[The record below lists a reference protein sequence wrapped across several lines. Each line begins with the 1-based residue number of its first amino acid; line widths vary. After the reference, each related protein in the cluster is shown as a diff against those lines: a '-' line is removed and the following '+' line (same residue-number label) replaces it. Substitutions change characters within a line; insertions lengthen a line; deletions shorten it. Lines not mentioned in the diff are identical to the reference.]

1 MTSSPVDPSFGLL
14 IYEISRQMR
23 KRLEQRAK
31 GLGLTRAQWQALAKL
46 NRNPDLSQ
54 AQLADILD
62 LEPITVSRLLDRM
75 EEAGLIS
82 RRPHPTDRRI
92 RLVSVTETAR
102 PILDEFRV
110 LVDELHEEIL
120 GHMSAAE
127 RAELIDRLTAIRA
140 ILAAEPTSN

>member
-31 GLGLTRAQWQALAKL
+31 GLGLTRAQWQALVKL
-46 NRNPDLSQ
+46 KRNPDLSQ
-54 AQLADILD
+54 AQLADMLD

-75 EEAGLIS
+75 EEAGLIA

-120 GHMSAAE
+120 GQLSAAD
-127 RAELIDRLTAIRA
+127 RAGLIDQLTAIRA
-140 ILAAEPTSN
+140 ILAEPTSN

>member
-1 MTSSPVDPSFGLL
+1 MSSSPVDPSFGLL
-14 IYEISRQMR
+14 IYEISHQMR

-31 GLGLTRAQWQALAKL
+31 GLGLTRAQWQALGKL
-46 NRNPDLSQ
+46 KRHAELSQ
-54 AQLADILD
+54 AQLADMLD
-62 LEPITVSRLLDRM
+62 LEPITISRLLDRM

-92 RLVSVTETAR
+92 RLVSVTETAK

-110 LVDELHEEIL
+110 LVDELHEEVL
-120 GHMSAAE
+120 GHLSAAE

-140 ILAAEPTSN
+140 ILAEPTSN

>member
-1 MTSSPVDPSFGLL
+1 MSSSPVDPSFGLL
-14 IYEISRQMR
+14 IYEISHQMR

-46 NRNPDLSQ
+46 KRHTELSQ
-54 AQLADILD
+54 AQLADMLD
-62 LEPITVSRLLDRM
+62 LEPITISRLLDRM

-92 RLVSVTETAR
+92 RLVSVTDTAK

-120 GHMSAAE
+120 GHLSAAE
-127 RAELIDRLTAIRA
+127 RAELVDRLIGIRA
-140 ILAAEPTSN
+140 VLAEPTSS

>member
-1 MTSSPVDPSFGLL
+1 MTSPPVDPSFGLL

-31 GLGLTRAQWQALAKL
+31 GLGLTRAQWQALVKL

-54 AQLADILD
+54 AQLADMLD

-75 EEAGLIS
+75 EEAGLIA

-92 RLVSVTETAR
+92 RLVSVTETAQ
-102 PILDEFRV
+102 PILDRFRV

-120 GHMSAAE
+120 GHLKPAE
-127 RAELIDRLTAIRA
+127 RAEMIARLTAIRA
-140 ILAAEPTSN
+140 ILAEPTAN

>member
-1 MTSSPVDPSFGLL
+1 MSSSPVDPSFGLL
-14 IYEISRQMR
+14 IYEISHQMR

-31 GLGLTRAQWQALAKL
+31 GLGLTRAQWQALGKL
-46 NRNPDLSQ
+46 KRHTELSQ
-54 AQLADILD
+54 AQLADMLD
-62 LEPITVSRLLDRM
+62 LEPITISRLLDRM

-92 RLVSVTETAR
+92 RLASVTETAK

-120 GHMSAAE
+120 GHLSAAE
-127 RAELIDRLTAIRA
+127 RAELIDRLIGIRA
-140 ILAAEPTSN
+140 NLAEPTSS

>member
-1 MTSSPVDPSFGLL
+1 MSSSPVDPSFGLL
-14 IYEISRQMR
+14 VYEISHQMR

-31 GLGLTRAQWQALAKL
+31 GLGLTRAQWQALGKL
-46 NRNPDLSQ
+46 KRHAELSQ
-54 AQLADILD
+54 AQLADMLD
-62 LEPITVSRLLDRM
+62 LEPITISRLLDRM

-92 RLVSVTETAR
+92 RLVSVTETAK

-120 GHMSAAE
+120 GHLSAAE
-127 RAELIDRLTAIRA
+127 RAELIDRLIGIRA
-140 ILAAEPTSN
+140 ILAEPTSN

>member
-31 GLGLTRAQWQALAKL
+31 GLGLTRAQWQALVKL
-46 NRNPDLSQ
+46 KRSPDLSQ
-54 AQLADILD
+54 AQLADMLD

-75 EEAGLIS
+75 EEAGLIA

-120 GHMSAAE
+120 GHLSPAD
-127 RAELIDRLTAIRA
+127 RAGLIDQLTAIRT
-140 ILAAEPTSN
+140 ILAEPTSN

>member
-1 MTSSPVDPSFGLL
+1 MSSSPVDPSFGLL
-14 IYEISRQMR
+14 IYEISHQMR

-31 GLGLTRAQWQALAKL
+31 GLGLTRAQWQALGKL
-46 NRNPDLSQ
+46 KRHTELSQ
-54 AQLADILD
+54 AQLADMLD
-62 LEPITVSRLLDRM
+62 LEPITISRLLDRM

-92 RLVSVTETAR
+92 RLVSVTETAK

-120 GHMSAAE
+120 GHLSAAE
-127 RAELIDRLTAIRA
+127 RAELIDRLIGIRA
-140 ILAAEPTSN
+140 NLAEPTSS

>member
-1 MTSSPVDPSFGLL
+1 MTSPPVDPSFGLL

-23 KRLEQRAK
+23 KRLEQRAR
-31 GLGLTRAQWQALAKL
+31 GLGLTRAQWQALVKL
-46 NRNPDLSQ
+46 KRSPDLSQ
-54 AQLADILD
+54 AQLADLLD

-75 EEAGLIS
+75 EEAGLIA

-92 RLVSVTETAR
+92 RLVSVTETAQ

-120 GHMSAAE
+120 GHLSAGE
-127 RAELIDRLTAIRA
+127 RAGLIDTLTAIRA
-140 ILAAEPTSN
+140 ILAEPTSN

>member
-1 MTSSPVDPSFGLL
+1 MTSPPVDPSFGLL

-31 GLGLTRAQWQALAKL
+31 GLGLTRAQWQALVKL
-46 NRNPDLSQ
+46 KRSPDLSQ
-54 AQLADILD
+54 AQLADMLD

-75 EEAGLIS
+75 EEAGLIA

-92 RLVSVTETAR
+92 RLVSVTETAQ

-120 GHMSAAE
+120 GHLSAAD
-127 RAELIDRLTAIRA
+127 RAGLIEHLTAIRA
-140 ILAAEPTSN
+140 ILAEPTSN